1 MLYSKEKVFQG
12 DRVQP
17 NRGRTAGSDQ
27 RGRQGGQHDFEHL
40 ILSPA

>member
-27 RGRQGGQHDFEHL
+27 RGRQGGRLGKIFN
-40 ILSPA
+40 I

>member
-12 DRVQP
+12 
-17 NRGRTAGSDQ
+17 GRTAGSDQ
-27 RGRQGGQHDFEHL
+27 RGRQGGQHHFEHL